1 VIALRR
7 ILFPFRLARSRL
19 GAGGERLLL
28 VAVGIVAGSAAL
40 AAVLSGRLVMQDRS
54 LAQATA
60 RLAPGDR
67 SLEVAWFGAFGGNW
81 RSLDR
86 TVTKALP
93 REPVRAMLYRE
104 SQIDGRLVNLR
115 AANDVSRFVRLRSG
129 RLPRTCVPSH
139 CEVLRLEGK
148 GPVPSKSTLR
158 LIEVGEATLLR
169 SAPFAQWI
177 QPVQT
182 EQVARAV
189 RYHTP
194 QPSPVMLADGVD
206 GLSRTSELASFFRS
220 YAWFVPVQPGDVH
233 PWSVGAYARSIEQLR
248 SELGARSD
256 AFQVTGPTDAL
267 TAAVASS
274 NVAAGRL
281 LLLGGETGALLLAF
295 TILAAAALRREVAEA
310 RRRLIWAGA
319 RRWQVEL
326 HTFAETGAVALAGT
340 VVGWCVGGAV
350 AAVVASEAGSPAWQI
365 VEHSLLT
372 GGGIATA
379 VCTAAAATL
388 LLFQIGRASCR
399 ERV

>member
-1 VIALRR
+1 MRVVLLRQLEEPSRQLVLDAALRQPPEDTR
-7 ILFPFRLARSRL
+7 VSRTQAGGMNAFRQLIFPFRLARSRL

-40 AAVLSGRLVMQDRS
+40 AAVLSGRLVMQDRA

-60 RLAPGDR
+60 RLAPADR

-81 RSLDR
+81 RALDR
-86 TVTKALP
+86 QVTAALG

-115 AANDVSRFVRLRSG
+115 AADDLGRYLRLRSG
-129 RLPRTCVPSH
+129 RLPTTCVPSH
-139 CEVLRLEGK
+139 CEVVRLQGA
-148 GPVPSKSTLR
+148 GPVPSKPTLR
-158 LIEVGEATLLR
+158 LIEVGRGTLLPT
-169 SAPFAQWI
+169 APFAPWI

-194 QPSPVMLADGVD
+194 QPSPVLLADGVD

-220 YAWFVPVQPGDVH
+220 YAWFVPVRPGDVH
-233 PWSVGAYARSIEQLR
+233 PWSVAGYAHSIEQLR
-248 SELGARSD
+248 SELGTRSD

-274 NVAAGRL
+274 HVAAGRL
-281 LLLGGETGALLLAF
+281 LLLGGETGALLLGF
-295 TILAAAALRREVAEA
+295 TILAAAALRREVGEA
-310 RRRLIWAGA
+310 RRRLLWSGA

-326 HTFAETGAVALAGT
+326 HTAAETGAVALAGT
-340 VVGWCVGGAV
+340 VAGWC
-350 AAVVASEAGSPAWQI
+350 
-365 VEHSLLT
+365 
-372 GGGIATA
+372 
-379 VCTAAAATL
+379 
-388 LLFQIGRASCR
+388 
-399 ERV
+399 